1 VEQAD
6 GLVALAMKRLA
17 EMFAP
22 AEIRQDRISDY
33 VRMTGNSSVIR

>member
-1 VEQAD
+1 VEQTD

-33 VRMTGNSSVIR
+33 VRVTGKQDVIQ